1 MMKSHS
7 RNLLILFCL
16 IVFGAAIRL
25 YNLGAY
31 TYHVDEQF
39 TIDLISKP
47 FWDVFAF
54 GLSKDCN
61 PPLFYLIDWVS
72 VRLLGFT
79 AFAQRLPA
87 AIFGV
92 LVIPAVYLLGKEYR
106 NETTGLLAAGV
117 VTILGSMWYYSQF
130 GRSYSMVTFLF
141 VLLMVVFIRICRG
154 EEDDPLPES
163 YRESGRVVSTKT
175 WLIYGALASL
185 CVWTHLFALVPIG
198 FMGMYL
204 FYKYRWESVTKPLV
218 TYLPV
223 LAMAGTF
230 YAIRTERGNI
240 MQGWMGNTVQQ
251 LLQFTLLE
259 YFTYSVAL
267 FMALIML
274 SLWMNRDDEITCVMV
289 AVWVF
294 SFIAQI
300 IISEITPVFARYTL
314 LLVPILVTVSVEPVM
329 RFIESDDSTPA
340 QKDFAM
346 FVLSGMFI
354 SITAFQ
360 YFAGCFEGRQL

>member
-1 MMKSHS
+1 
-7 RNLLILFCL
+7 
-16 IVFGAAIRL
+16 
-25 YNLGAY
+25 
-31 TYHVDEQF
+31 
-39 TIDLISKP
+39 
-47 FWDVFAF
+47 
-54 GLSKDCN
+54 
-61 PPLFYLIDWVS
+61 
-72 VRLLGFT
+72 
-79 AFAQRLPA
+79 
-87 AIFGV
+87 
-92 LVIPAVYLLGKEYR
+92 
-106 NETTGLLAAGV
+106 
-117 VTILGSMWYYSQF
+117 
-130 GRSYSMVTFLF
+130 
-141 VLLMVVFIRICRG
+141 
-154 EEDDPLPES
+154 
-163 YRESGRVVSTKT
+163 
-175 WLIYGALASL
+175 
-185 CVWTHLFALVPIG
+185 
-198 FMGMYL
+198 MGMYL

>member
-1 MMKSHS
+1 MKIPS

-39 TIDLISKP
+39 TIELISKP

-204 FYKYRWESVTKPLV
+204 FYKYRWESITKPFI
-218 TYLPV
+218 TYLPI
-223 LAMAGTF
+223 LALAGTF
-230 YAIRTERGNI
+230 YAIKSERYLI
-240 MQGWMGNTVQQ
+240 MENWIGNTVQQ
-251 LLQFTLLE
+251 LLEFTLLE

-267 FMALIML
+267 FMTLIML
-274 SLWMNRDDEITCVMV
+274 SLWMNREDEITCAMV
-289 AVWVF
+289 AIWIC
-294 SFIAQI
+294 SFVTQI
-300 IISEITPVFARYTL
+300 VMSQITPVFARYTIM
-314 LLVPILVTVSVEPVM
+314 LVPVLVAVAVDPVM
-329 RFIESDDSTPA
+329 RFIESEEPTLA
-340 QKDFAM
+340 QKNFAM

-360 YFAGCFEGRQL
+360 YLSGCYEGRNL